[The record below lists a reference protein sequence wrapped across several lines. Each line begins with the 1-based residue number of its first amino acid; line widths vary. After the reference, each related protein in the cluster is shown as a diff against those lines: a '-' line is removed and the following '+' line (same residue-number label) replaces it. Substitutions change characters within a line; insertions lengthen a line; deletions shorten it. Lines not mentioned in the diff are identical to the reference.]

1 MESLAMSEASIK
13 RSHIGASGREDA
25 TAEVV
30 VHAAIINSV
39 DTAQLNKVCIA
50 GNAASDRKG
59 FEGLQSVGKR
69 QSLQV
74 HPLFVCR
81 QQGRTKGTAAI

>member
-25 TAEVV
+25 AADIV

-39 DTAQLNKVCIA
+39 DTAQLNKVGPA
-50 GNAASDRKG
+50 
-59 FEGLQSVGKR
+59 L
-69 QSLQV
+69 
-74 HPLFVCR
+74 PL
-81 QQGRTKGTAAI
+81 